1 MIWKLFVCILALSLQ
16 TGCSKPKPWSV
27 GASKPKARLVMLNV
41 FCTLGTDFLEP
52 YDESVEYTPNLKR
65 FAEQGVVFE
74 RHVTETGQS
83 GVSFASILSGEH
95 AMRHLVYSH
104 PTRLTDAVQTLPEA
118 FAEAGYDTFF
128 WESQNMASVGLNYGQ
143 GVPAEHAIR
152 PRQLNANE
160 PEFRAVLE
168 RLAKD
173 PTYKAF
179 IISFYGLTHSRYR
192 RDSLPWF
199 CEKYPAQC
207 EGIDPEKATPFYKD
221 TRRFAYDFPSAVEKY
236 DLKGERLQELVDA
249 LELIYKS
256 RVSYTDAVF
265 GDLVRAID
273 DQGLAKESLIAITAD
288 HGETLYR
295 ENSLFK
301 WSHSF
306 DLAPDVINVPFIVR
320 GPGIKPGRYSGV
332 SSSADVFPTLA
343 ALAEV
348 PIDKG
353 QATFGINLA
362 TSLKEGAPPGQAG
375 REVAFSHTG
384 LWPPVAKRWW
394 MNRPHLLKFHPRYDP
409 NDIWV
414 SARADDLLV
423 KYRYDGAGKFVYEA
437 FDLAADPKET
447 RNIFDAEDARQ
458 RRLVEQLGRYRKIL
472 IDAHVDPRKKPPEG
486 SQPDEATMIEQLR
499 ALGYID

>member
-1 MIWKLFVCILALSLQ
+1 MLGKFVVCLLALSLQ
-16 TGCSKPKPWSV
+16 IGCRKRQPDPV
-27 GASKPKARLVMLNV
+27 PAQPRLVMLNV
-41 FCTLGTDFLEP
+41 FCTLGKDFLEP
-52 YDESVEYTPNLKR
+52 YDGSIEYTPSLER

-128 WESQNMASVGLNYGQ
+128 WESQNMGSVGLNYGQ
-143 GVPAEHAIR
+143 GVPAKQAIR
-152 PRQLNANE
+152 PRQLKESE
-160 PEFRAVLE
+160 PEFRAVLK
-168 RLAKD
+168 RLAD
-173 PTYKAF
+173 DSTYKAF
-179 IISFYGLTHSRYR
+179 IVSFYGLTHSRYS
-192 RDSLPWF
+192 RDSLAWF
-199 CEKYPAQC
+199 CEEYPGQC
-207 EGIDPEKATPFYKD
+207 EGIDPEKAALFYQD
-221 TRRFAYDFPSAVEKY
+221 TRRLAYDFPSAVEKY
-236 DLKGERLQELVDA
+236 DLKDERLQELADA
-249 LELIYKS
+249 VELIYKS

-265 GDLVRAID
+265 GGLVRAID
-273 DQGLAKESLIAITAD
+273 EQGLAEESLIAFTAD

-320 GPGIKPGRYSGV
+320 GHGIKPGRYPGV

-343 ALAEV
+343 AMAKV
-348 PIDKG
+348 PIKKG
-353 QATFGINLA
+353 EATLGTNLA
-362 TSLKEGAPPGQAG
+362 TSLSRGAPPG
-375 REVAFSHTG
+375 REIAFSHTG
-384 LWPPVAKRWW
+384 LWPPIGRRWW
-394 MNRPHLLKFHPRYDP
+394 MGRPHLLRFHPRYDP

-414 SARADDLLV
+414 SARANDLLV
-423 KYRYDGAGKFVYEA
+423 KYRYDGAGNFLYEA
-437 FDLAADPKET
+437 FDLAVDPKET

-458 RRLVEQLGRYRKIL
+458 SKLVEQLDRYRKIL
-472 IDAHVDPRKKPPEG
+472 IDAHVDPREKAPEG
-486 SQPDEATMIEQLR
+486 PQPDEATMIKQLR